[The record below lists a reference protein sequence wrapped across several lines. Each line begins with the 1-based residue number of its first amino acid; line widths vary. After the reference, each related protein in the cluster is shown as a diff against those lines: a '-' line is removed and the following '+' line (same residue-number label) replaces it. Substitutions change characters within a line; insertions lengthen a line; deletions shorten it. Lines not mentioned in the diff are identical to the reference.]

1 MLEKDKRFL
10 VRSSAFVAAGARGQA
25 HLGKRKSNLQYAL
38 RKTPFRRK
46 KAASGDLFS
55 GKAIFWRWAER
66 RRAMREASPRQ
77 WRSVAAPLAAP

>member
-25 HLGKRKSNLQYAL
+25 HLGKRKSNLQYTL

-55 GKAIFWRWAER
+55 TSLELAR
-66 RRAMREASPRQ
+66 RKSSEHSEQRKKVQRFPEVRK
-77 WRSVAAPLAAP
+77 